1 MNQPSIVHQT
11 RHLLKKY
18 DLQPRKRLGQN
29 FLMNHHVL
37 ERIVQAA
44 EISPDDGVIEIG
56 PGVGALTEK
65 LAQRAKQVIAIELD
79 DRLIPILEELFREW
93 SHVTIVQGDVLKV
106 ELHQLIGQM
115 NEVRDVHLVA
125 NLPYY
130 ITTPILIHLLKN
142 RFPFQRLVIMV
153 QKEVADRLVAQPGT
167 KEYGTLSVWAQYF
180 ADVKQVFTVPR
191 HVFIPQPK
199 VDSSVVRFDL
209 LDPPSIQVVNEPF
222 FFQLVRASFAKR
234 RKTLVN
240 ALYAAYSSIWSKD
253 EIKELLLAAQIE
265 PQRRGESCSLEDFA
279 RITEVFFDSFPQHQ
293 RVQLGG

>member
-1 MNQPSIVHQT
+1 MEPCDDCARGCVKGRASPIDWSDERGTRRPSSCQSS
-11 RHLLKKY
+11 LLY
-18 DLQPRKRLGQN
+18 YHPDLDPSPQESFSVSTIG
-29 FLMNHHVL
+29 HH
-37 ERIVQAA
+37 
-44 EISPDDGVIEIG
+44 
-56 PGVGALTEK
+56 GA
-65 LAQRAKQVIAIELD
+65 
-79 DRLIPILEELFREW
+79 
-93 SHVTIVQGDVLKV
+93 
-106 ELHQLIGQM
+106 
-115 NEVRDVHLVA
+115 
-125 NLPYY
+125 
-130 ITTPILIHLLKN
+130 
-142 RFPFQRLVIMV
+142 
-153 QKEVADRLVAQPGT
+153 KEVADRLVAQPGT